1 MRINQHN
8 KRLLRLFLLIQIMK
22 QVKCGYMACI
32 AKEVKPVENEKEIL
46 AKLQGLEEQVD
57 ILTRLVIALIL
68 SSTMKRSTERCT
80 VLMVQIE
87 KILYEEREPINLARL
102 LDELN

>member
-1 MRINQHN
+1 M
-8 KRLLRLFLLIQIMK
+8 
-22 QVKCGYMACI
+22 
-32 AKEVKPVENEKEIL
+32 ESEKETL

>member
-1 MRINQHN
+1 MQWI
-8 KRLLRLFLLIQIMK
+8 
-22 QVKCGYMACI
+22 GYMACI
-32 AKEVKPVENEKEIL
+32 AKEMTPMENEKEIL
-46 AKLQGLEEQVD
+46 VKLQGLEEQVD

-68 SSTMKRSTERCT
+68 SSVVRRSTERCT

-87 KILYEEREPINLARL
+87 KILYEERKPINLARL